1 MPMSRRT
8 ASALLAAQSGAALLG
23 WGLPAPVQA
32 QARNRRSVVIG
43 LSQEPNSLD
52 PTSAPS
58 AAIGEVVHYNVLE
71 GLTRI
76 DESGSVSPLLAQSW
90 SRSSDGKTYTFRLLE
105 GVRFHDDALFDAS
118 TVRFSVERG
127 QAPDSNN
134 KAKRTLFNNI
144 AEIATPD
151 AYTVVITLQ
160 HPDGNF
166 LFRLGENTAV
176 MLHPASA
183 AQASS
188 YPIGTG
194 PYRFDHWKKGH
205 SITLRKFASYRQ
217 AKQVTLE
224 QVIFRFVCDPAEQ
237 AAAVLADEIDMLFNI
252 ATQNVQQFQANNR
265 YQVVIGASNGKG
277 MLAMNHRRKPLDD
290 VRVRRAI
297 THAIDREAFIQRML
311 DGRGRVIGSHFAP
324 SEPGYVHL
332 AGMYPYD
339 PARARALLKEAGVK
353 TPLTLTLTLPPT
365 PYARSDRSMLVEN
378 LSQIGIE
385 LKPDLVTW
393 PEWLEGPFKGHF
405 DLTMINHV
413 EPLDYAIYADPLYY
427 FGYDSRA
434 FRELMARHA
443 ACENPRER
451 QMLFAQLQRHLAQD
465 AVNAWIFASQITAV
479 ARKGL
484 KGWWMNYPIFAH
496 DIAAMR
502 WA

>member
-1 MPMSRRT
+1 MPISRRHAT
-8 ASALLAAQSGAALLG
+8 AALLSAPSAAL
-23 WGLPAPVQA
+23 WGLPAPAQA
-32 QARNRRSVVIG
+32 QARGQRSVVIG
-43 LSQEPNSLD
+43 LSLEPNSLD

-58 AAIGEVVHYNVLE
+58 ASIGEVVHYTVFE

-76 DESGSVSPLLAQSW
+76 EESGAVSPLLAQSW
-90 SRSSDGKTYTFRLLE
+90 SRSPDGKTYTFQLLK
-105 GVRFHDDALFDAS
+105 GVRFHDDAPLDAAA
-118 TVRFSVERG
+118 VKFSFERA
-127 QAPDSNN
+127 QAPHSNN
-134 KAKRTLFNNI
+134 KARRTLFNNI
-144 AEIATPD
+144 TSITTPD
-151 AYTVVITLQ
+151 VHTVVITLQ

-176 MLHPASA
+176 ILHPASA
-183 AQASS
+183 AQANSH
-188 YPIGTG
+188 PIGTG

-205 SITLRKFASYRQ
+205 SISLRKFAGYRQ
-217 AKQVTLE
+217 ASQVQLE
-224 QVIFRFVCDPAEQ
+224 LAVFRFINDPVEQ
-237 AAAVLADEIDMLFNI
+237 ASAVFAEEVDILFNI
-252 ATQNVQQFQANNR
+252 ATQNVQQFQSNNR
-265 YQVVIGASNGKG
+265 YQVVIGSSNGKG
-277 MLAMNHRRKPLDD
+277 MLAMNNRRKPLDD

-311 DGRGRVIGSHFAP
+311 DGRGRVIGSHFSP

-332 AGMYPYD
+332 AGLYPYD
-339 PARARALLKEAGVK
+339 PAKARALLQEAGIK
-353 TPLTLTLTLPPT
+353 TPLSLGLTLPPT
-365 PYARSDRSMLVEN
+365 PYARTDRSMLMEN
-378 LSQIGIE
+378 LAQIGIE
-385 LKPDLVTW
+385 LKPEHVTW
-393 PEWLEGPFKGHF
+393 PQWLEGAFKGHF

-413 EPLDYAIYADPLYY
+413 EPLDYPIYADPDYY
-427 FGYDSRA
+427 FGYDSPA

-443 ACENPRER
+443 ASDNPRER

>member
-1 MPMSRRT
+1 VSMSRRT
-8 ASALLAAQSGAALLG
+8 ATALLAAHSGAVLLG
-23 WGLPAPVQA
+23 GGLPTGA
-32 QARNRRSVVIG
+32 QAHAQGRRSVVIA
-43 LSQEPNSLD
+43 LSLEPNSLD

-58 AAIGEVVHYNVLE
+58 ASIGEVVHYNVLE

-76 DESGSVSPLLAQSW
+76 DENGSVSPLLAQSW
-90 SRSSDGKTYTFRLLE
+90 SRSPDGKTYTFQLLR
-105 GVRFHDDALFDAS
+105 GVRFHDDAPLDAS
-118 TVRFSVERG
+118 AVRFSFERA

-144 AEIATPD
+144 AAVATPD
-151 AYTVVITLQ
+151 AYTVVITLI
-160 HPDGNF
+160 HPDGHF

-176 MLHPASA
+176 ILHPSSA

-194 PYRFDHWKKGH
+194 PYRFDHWKKGRN
-205 SITLRKFASYRQ
+205 ITLRKFAGYRHAQ
-217 AKQVTLE
+217 QVTIE
-224 QVIFRFVCDPAEQ
+224 QAIFRFIGDPAEQ
-237 AAAVLADEIDMLFNI
+237 AAAVLADDIDMLFNI
-252 ATQNVQQFQANNR
+252 ATQNVQQFQANNH

-353 TPLTLTLTLPPT
+353 TPLKFTLTLPPT
-365 PYARSDRSMLVEN
+365 PYARSDRLMLAEN

-385 LKPDLVTW
+385 LQPELVTW
-393 PEWLEGPFKGHF
+393 SEWLEGPFKGNF

-413 EPLDYAIYADPLYY
+413 EPLDYAIYADPSYY
-427 FGYDSRA
+427 FGYDSPA
-434 FRELMARHA
+434 FRELLARYA
-443 ACENPRER
+443 AAGNPRER
-451 QMLFAQLQRHLAQD
+451 QTLFIQLQRHLAQD